1 MQDYTP
7 IAGFSLTL
15 AGQRVSMHKCG
26 SDPPNA
32 GHLAPMGCQEG
43 LLRRGL
49 GGAKGALEGTPGVP
63 LRGDWVD
70 GGFWPKDLTSR
81 VTKCPILTRTVLLR
95 LTAFLHCVL
104 YLFLIV
110 YSLLYNNP
118 LLYLSKI
125 TLLFNHTQNF

>member
-1 MQDYTP
+1 MP
-7 IAGFSLTL
+7 GGAL
-15 AGQRVSMHKCG
+15 K
-26 SDPPNA
+26 
-32 GHLAPMGCQEG
+32 EG
-43 LLRRGL
+43 PWG
-49 GGAKGALEGTPGVP
+49 GGAKGALEGPPGVP

-81 VTKCPILTRTVLLR
+81 VTKCPIFTRTVLLR

-104 YLFLIV
+104 YLFKIV
-110 YSLLYNNP
+110 YSLLSNNP